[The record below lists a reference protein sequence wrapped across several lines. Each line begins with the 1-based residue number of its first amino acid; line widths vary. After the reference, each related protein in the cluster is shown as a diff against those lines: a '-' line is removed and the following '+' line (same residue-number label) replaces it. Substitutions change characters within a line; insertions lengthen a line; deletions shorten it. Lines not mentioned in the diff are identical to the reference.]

1 MAVVSSRA
9 IAPPKESL
17 ESPSS
22 AAIFDV
28 SDCLTDVGVGV
39 PDDVAVGEDDAGAVG
54 VDADI
59 DRVVPGDVGVDVGVG
74 VGVGVGVNVVLGVTV
89 PGDFRRSSA
98 VAVGEFRPFPVPPS
112 SLHPARPTV
121 RITAP
126 RRRNRRLQ

>member
-28 SDCLTDVGVGV
+28 SDCLPDVGVGV

-54 VDADI
+54 VDADV

-74 VGVGVGVNVVLGVTV
+74 VGVSVVVGVTV
-89 PGDFRRSSA
+89 PGDFRRSSS
-98 VAVGEFRPFPVPPS
+98 VAVGEFRPSSVPPS

-126 RRRNRRLQ
+126 RRRDSRLH